1 VTAGV
6 ESAAVIRQEDNRA
19 VIHCDRCPVRLDL
32 GPAAIV
38 AAHMR
43 MPSGWVQ
50 DAPDHHFCPVCSRK
64 VVSEML
70 EKGPPKGPAS

>member
-1 VTAGV
+1 MIRD
-6 ESAAVIRQEDNRA
+6 ESGRK

-38 AAHMR
+38 SMHLR

-50 DAPDHHFCPVCSRK
+50 DAPDHHLCPACTRR
-64 VVSEML
+64 EMDSMIAARRAR
-70 EKGPPKGPAS
+70 ERGQDAPA